1 MRNTTR
7 RAATVFI
14 FITVLIDMLTF
25 GMIGPVLPKLIA
37 SFVGYNYASAA
48 EIIGIFATVWAL
60 MQFFCSPLLGMLSD
74 RIGRR
79 PVILVSNA
87 VAVVDFAIMALAPN
101 LWWLFAGRVL
111 SGIASSNI
119 TAASAYI
126 ADVTPPEKRAA
137 AFGMLGSAFGLGF
150 VLGPA
155 VGGLVGNVNPRLAF
169 WAAAAF
175 ALLNTL
181 YGLFVLPE
189 SLPRERRTPRLEWKR
204 ANPVGSL
211 KLLRSHHELW
221 GLTWVNF
228 ITYLAHEVFPN
239 IWVIYCIAAF
249 GWSTGSIGLTLA
261 LVGTVAAVNQATM
274 IGPVVKRLGERRT
287 LLASLVLAAIGLD
300 ADGNEQRLHLLD
312 RRSHHLAADVS
323 SIVASLDDPARQ
335 RVRAGRASGR
345 ARIGARHLDVDRTVA
360 LHADLRAVRGAVAVT
375 RSDRRALVFG
385 GAALCWVAPSRL
397 ARHLT
402 RGRRG
407 ITGARARAAD
417 LCGELSEGDDRLDH
431 ARFGEPPIDAGDFVD

>member
-1 MRNTTR
+1 MPNTTR

-14 FITVLIDMLTF
+14 FVTVLIDMLTF

-37 SFVGYNYASAA
+37 SFVGNNYASAA
-48 EIIGIFATVWAL
+48 DMIGIFATVWAL

-126 ADVTPPEKRAA
+126 ADVTPQEKRAA

-155 VGGLVGNVNPRLAF
+155 IGGLVGNINPRLTF

-189 SLPRERRTPRLEWKR
+189 SLPRERRTPSLDWKR

-211 KLLRSHHELW
+211 KLLRSHQELW
-221 GLTWVNF
+221 GLTCVNF
-228 ITYLAHEVFPN
+228 ITYLGHEVYPN

-261 LVGTVAAVNQATM
+261 LIGTIAAINQATM

-287 LLASLVLAAIGLD
+287 LLASLLLAVIGLILMGTNNGLIFLIAAIIVSLPMYQASSQALMTRRVGAAEQGELQGALGSVRGISMLIGPSLFTLTFAQFAGPWRSFGLIGAPWFLAA
-300 ADGNEQRLHLLD
+300 LLY
-312 RRSHHLAADVS
+312 A
-323 SIVASLDDPARQ
+323 ASLFLAWRVTSRADDVVLPAPEP
-335 RVRAGRASGR
+335 A
-345 ARIGARHLDVDRTVA
+345 
-360 LHADLRAVRGAVAVT
+360 
-375 RSDRRALVFG
+375 
-385 GAALCWVAPSRL
+385 
-397 ARHLT
+397 
-402 RGRRG
+402 
-407 ITGARARAAD
+407 
-417 LCGELSEGDDRLDH
+417 
-431 ARFGEPPIDAGDFVD
+431 PPIYAES

>member
-1 MRNTTR
+1 MRDTPR

-14 FITVLIDMLTF
+14 FVTVLIDMLTF
-25 GMIGPVLPKLIA
+25 GTIGPVLPKLIA
-37 SFVGYNYASAA
+37 SFVGNNYASAA
-48 EIIGIFATVWAL
+48 ELIGIFATVWAL

-87 VAVVDFAIMALAPN
+87 AAVVDFAIMALAPN
-101 LWWLFAGRVL
+101 LWWLFAGRVI
-111 SGIASSNI
+111 SGIASSNMS
-119 TAASAYI
+119 AASAYI
-126 ADVTPPEKRAA
+126 ADVTAPEKRAA
-137 AFGMLGSAFGLGF
+137 AFGVLGSAFGLGF

-155 VGGLVGNVNPRLAF
+155 IGGVVGNINPRLTF

-189 SLPRERRTPRLEWKR
+189 SLPRERRTSRLEWKR

-261 LVGTVAAVNQATM
+261 LVGTIAAINQATM
-274 IGPVVKRLGERRT
+274 VGRVVRRLGERRT
-287 LLASLVLAAIGLD
+287 LLASLLLAVVGLALMGINNGIIFLVAAVIISLPMYQASSQALMTRRVGPAEQGELQGALGSVRGISMLIGPALFTLTFAQFAGPWRSLNLIGAPWFLAALLYGGSFVLAWRVTSRND
-300 ADGNEQRLHLLD
+300 
-312 RRSHHLAADVS
+312 DV
-323 SIVASLDDPARQ
+323 VLP
-335 RVRAGRASGR
+335 
-345 ARIGARHLDVDRTVA
+345 TPE
-360 LHADLRAVRGAVAVT
+360 
-375 RSDRRALVFG
+375 
-385 GAALCWVAPSRL
+385 PS
-397 ARHLT
+397 
-402 RGRRG
+402 
-407 ITGARARAAD
+407 
-417 LCGELSEGDDRLDH
+417 
-431 ARFGEPPIDAGDFVD
+431 PPIYAEG

>member
-1 MRNTTR
+1 MRDATR

-37 SFVGYNYASAA
+37 SFVGNNYASAA
-48 EIIGIFATVWAL
+48 ELIGIFATVWAL

-87 VAVVDFAIMALAPN
+87 MAVVDFAIMALAPN

-111 SGIASSNI
+111 SGIASSNMA
-119 TAASAYI
+119 AASAYI
-126 ADVTPPEKRAA
+126 ADVTAPEKRAA
-137 AFGMLGSAFGLGF
+137 AFGVLGSAFGLGF

-155 VGGLVGNVNPRLAF
+155 IGGVVGNINPRLTF

-189 SLPRERRTPRLEWKR
+189 SLSRERRTPHLEWKR

-261 LVGTVAAVNQATM
+261 LVGTVSAINQATM
-274 IGPVVKRLGERRT
+274 VGRVVRRLGERRT
-287 LLASLVLAAIGLD
+287 LLASLVLAVLGLTLMGTNNGIIFLVAAVIISLPMYQASSQALMTRRVGPAEQGELQGALGSVRGISMLIGPALFTLTF
-300 ADGNEQRLHLLD
+300 AQFAGPW
-312 RRSHHLAADVS
+312 RSLGLIGAPWFLAALLYGG
-323 SIVASLDDPARQ
+323 SLVLAW
-335 RVRAGRASGR
+335 RVTS
-345 ARIGARHLDVDRTVA
+345 
-360 LHADLRAVRGAVAVT
+360 
-375 RSDRRALVFG
+375 RSDDVVLP
-385 GAALCWVAPSRL
+385 APEPS
-397 ARHLT
+397 
-402 RGRRG
+402 
-407 ITGARARAAD
+407 
-417 LCGELSEGDDRLDH
+417 
-431 ARFGEPPIDAGDFVD
+431 PPIYAES

>member
-1 MRNTTR
+1 MIEPR

-14 FITVLIDMLTF
+14 FITVLIDMVTF

-37 SFVGYNYASAA
+37 GFVRNNYSSAA
-48 EIIGIFATVWAL
+48 EMIGIFGTVWAL

-79 PVILVSNA
+79 PVILISNGVTA
-87 VAVVDFAIMALAPN
+87 IDYAIMALAPN

-111 SGIASSNI
+111 SGIATSNMS
-119 TAASAYI
+119 TASAYI

-137 AFGMLGSAFGLGF
+137 AFGMIGSAFGLGF

-155 VGGLVGNVNPRLAF
+155 IGGLVGNVNPRLTF

-175 ALLNTL
+175 ALINTL
-181 YGLFVLPE
+181 YGMFVLPE

-211 KLLRSHHELW
+211 RLLRSHHELW

-228 ITYLAHEVFPN
+228 ITYVAHEVFPN
-239 IWVIYCIAAF
+239 VWVIYCIAAF

-261 LVGTVAAVNQATM
+261 LVGIVAAINQATM

-287 LLASLVLAAIGLD
+287 LLASLVVAVVGLLLMGTNNGILFLVAAVIISLPMYQASSQALMTRRVGPAEQGELQGALGSVRGISMLLGPSLFAFTFAQFAGPWRSLGLMGAPWILAAILY
-300 ADGNEQRLHLLD
+300 L
-312 RRSHHLAADVS
+312 VS
-323 SIVASLDDPARQ
+323 L
-335 RVRAGRASGR
+335 
-345 ARIGARHLDVDRTVA
+345 TVA
-360 LHADLRAVRGAVAVT
+360 WRVTSRADDVVLPIPEPA
-375 RSDRRALVFG
+375 
-385 GAALCWVAPSRL
+385 
-397 ARHLT
+397 
-402 RGRRG
+402 
-407 ITGARARAAD
+407 
-417 LCGELSEGDDRLDH
+417 
-431 ARFGEPPIDAGDFVD
+431 PPIYAEG

>member
-1 MRNTTR
+1 MRDTTR

-14 FITVLIDMLTF
+14 FVTVLIDMLTF

-37 SFVGYNYASAA
+37 SFVGNNYASAA
-48 EIIGIFATVWAL
+48 ELIGIFATVWAL

-74 RIGRR
+74 RVGRR

-87 VAVVDFAIMALAPN
+87 VAVVDLAIMALAPN

-111 SGIASSNI
+111 SGIASSNMS
-119 TAASAYI
+119 AASAYI

-137 AFGMLGSAFGLGF
+137 AFGVLGSAFGLGF

-155 VGGLVGNVNPRLAF
+155 IGGVVGNINPRLTF

-204 ANPVGSL
+204 ANPIGSL

-261 LVGTVAAVNQATM
+261 LVGTVSAINQATM
-274 IGPVVKRLGERRT
+274 VGRVVRRLGERRT
-287 LLASLVLAAIGLD
+287 LLASLVLAVLGLTLMGTNNGIIFLVAAVIISLPMYQASSQALMTRRVGPAEQGELQGALGSVRGISMLIGPSVFTLTF
-300 ADGNEQRLHLLD
+300 AQFAGPWRPLGLIGAPWI
-312 RRSHHLAADVS
+312 LAALLY
-323 SIVASLDDPARQ
+323 AGSLLLAWRVTSHADD
-335 RVRAGRASGR
+335 
-345 ARIGARHLDVDRTVA
+345 VA
-360 LHADLRAVRGAVAVT
+360 LPVPE
-375 RSDRRALVFG
+375 
-385 GAALCWVAPSRL
+385 PS
-397 ARHLT
+397 
-402 RGRRG
+402 
-407 ITGARARAAD
+407 
-417 LCGELSEGDDRLDH
+417 
-431 ARFGEPPIDAGDFVD
+431 PPIYAES

>member
-1 MRNTTR
+1 MRVNSR
-7 RAATVFI
+7 RAATAFI

-37 SFVGYNYASAA
+37 SFVGNNYASAA
-48 EIIGIFATVWAL
+48 EIIGIFATAWAL

-79 PVILVSNA
+79 PVILISNA
-87 VAVVDFAIMALAPN
+87 VTVVDYAIMALAPS
-101 LWWLFAGRVL
+101 LWWLFAARVL
-111 SGIASSNI
+111 SGIATSNV
-119 TAASAYI
+119 TAAGAYI

-155 VGGLVGNVNPRLAF
+155 IGGVVGNINPRLTF

-175 ALLNTL
+175 ALINTL

-189 SLPRERRTPRLEWKR
+189 SLPPERRTQRMEWKR
-204 ANPVGSL
+204 ANPLGSL
-211 KLLRSHHELW
+211 RLLRSHHELW

-261 LVGTVAAVNQATM
+261 LVGTVAAINQATLV
-274 IGPVVKRLGERRT
+274 GPVVKRLGERRT
-287 LLASLVLAAIGLD
+287 LLASLAIAAMGLALLGANDGILFLVAAVIISLPMYQASSQALMTRHVGPAEQGELQGALGSVRGISMLIGPALFTLTFAQFAGPWRSLGLIGAPWFLAALLYVGSLVLAWRVTSR
-300 ADGNEQRLHLLD
+300 AD
-312 RRSHHLAADVS
+312 DV
-323 SIVASLDDPARQ
+323 VLPLPDPA
-335 RVRAGRASGR
+335 
-345 ARIGARHLDVDRTVA
+345 
-360 LHADLRAVRGAVAVT
+360 
-375 RSDRRALVFG
+375 
-385 GAALCWVAPSRL
+385 
-397 ARHLT
+397 
-402 RGRRG
+402 
-407 ITGARARAAD
+407 
-417 LCGELSEGDDRLDH
+417 
-431 ARFGEPPIDAGDFVD
+431 PPIYAES